1 MKLSLLWRIL
11 FSTSIAITLLFA
23 VLGLILQNQFERI
36 SSQTLEEES
45 QSSFR
50 AYQSLWEARADQLG
64 TIGHLLSR
72 MPDVRAAFSTGDRA
86 TIRDTAGE
94 VWDKVSQPGTL
105 FVICDPRGAIIA
117 GAGAGAVMAQA
128 ELSFIQ
134 QASAHFPQQARGFE
148 SIGSRLYQVV
158 VTPVYEIGRAHV

>member
-36 SSQTLEEES
+36 SSQTLEEEA

-64 TIGHLLSR
+64 TIGQLLSR

-94 VWDKVSQPGTL
+94 
-105 FVICDPRGAIIA
+105 
-117 GAGAGAVMAQA
+117 
-128 ELSFIQ
+128 
-134 QASAHFPQQARGFE
+134 
-148 SIGSRLYQVV
+148 
-158 VTPVYEIGRAHV
+158 IGRAHV